1 MRGKERWSILA
12 SPALGTSRFAR
23 ETLTA
28 CSTSTRT
35 NLAAR
40 ELFRL
45 NQDDGSLMLVYV
57 RVTDTQYLEFFPNG
71 QGDGPAPRTAVG
83 LNHIC
88 LAVSDLDRTVAELTA
103 RGVEITQAI
112 KYGRDGN
119 RQAWIADPEGN
130 RIELMEMA
138 ADSKQAEAI
147 ARLGNRQ

>member
-1 MRGKERWSILA
+1 MGGEEMA
-12 SPALGTSRFAR
+12 DLGFTGLGHVAIRAR
-23 ETLTA
+23 DIDRVLDFYTTMLGFTEM
-28 CSTSTRT
+28 
-35 NLAAR
+35 
-40 ELFRL
+40 FRL

-88 LAVSDLDRTVAELTA
+88 LAVSDLAIA
-103 RGVEITQAI
+103 QAI

-130 RIELMEMA
+130 RLELMEMA
-138 ADSKQAEAI
+138 VDSKQAEAI
-147 ARLGNRQ
+147 ARLNAGATA